1 MSKRSIDWNENL
13 AMELKDPE
21 FAQNFIEELLSEGDS
36 LQEALARAIRAYG
49 VKEFAKKVRMETS
62 AVQRAIRPSSNPTRQ
77 TLEQL
82 LKPFKV
88 TLGIQK
94 TG

>member
-1 MSKRSIDWNENL
+1 MPKRSIDWNENL
-13 AMELKDPE
+13 AKELKDPE
-21 FAQNFIEELLSEGDS
+21 FAQGFIEELLSEGDS
-36 LQEALARAIRAYG
+36 LQEALGRAIRAYG
-49 VKEFAKKVRMETS
+49 VKEFAKKVKMEPP
-62 AVQRAIRPSSNPTRQ
+62 AVQRAIRPSSNPTKQ